1 MNVRF
6 QGMLAT
12 TAAAAALLAS
22 ADLVRAD
29 GMPAP
34 AYARPASWTGAYI
47 GVESGWDWDRVHNA
61 YPLLG
66 TSANSTRDGI
76 NGGLFAGYQQQF
88 GSIVLGVEV
97 NLIGNEFDIHRN
109 VTGAAGSVGNCPNP
123 AFNCVGRITNEIT
136 VGPRLGLA
144 MGHWMPYVTGGWA
157 TGSINWRGIPVGG
170 NGVATE
176 WADARSDGYF
186 IGGGLDWKLAPNAV
200 LGVEYRHTD
209 LGTVHTT
216 DFNPTNG
223 AVVYPS
229 QAFTLRGTSDA
240 VLFRGSLL
248 FGGRDYAPLK

>member
-1 MNVRF
+1 MNVRY

-47 GVESGWDWDRVHNA
+47 GVESGWDFESVHGTFPINDSHFKSDRDVINA
-61 YPLLG
+61 
-66 TSANSTRDGI
+66 
-76 NGGLFAGYQQQF
+76 GLFAGYQHQF

-97 NLIGNEFDIHRN
+97 NLIGNEFDFHKN
-109 VTGAAGSVGNCPNP
+109 VALQPGQIGSCPNN
-123 AFNCVGRITNEIT
+123 ALNCVGRITNEIT
-136 VGPRLGLA
+136 VGPRVGLA

-157 TGSINWRGIPVGG
+157 TGSVNFRSV
-170 NGVATE
+170 NAAGVATE
-176 WADARSDGYF
+176 WADGRQDGWF
-186 IGGGLDWKLAPNAV
+186 LGGGLDWKLAPNAV

-209 LGTVHTT
+209 LGSHTAQ
-216 DFNPTNG
+216 DFNPT
-223 AVVYPS
+223 
-229 QAFTLRGTSDA
+229 TGTPVELVRTRADSDA